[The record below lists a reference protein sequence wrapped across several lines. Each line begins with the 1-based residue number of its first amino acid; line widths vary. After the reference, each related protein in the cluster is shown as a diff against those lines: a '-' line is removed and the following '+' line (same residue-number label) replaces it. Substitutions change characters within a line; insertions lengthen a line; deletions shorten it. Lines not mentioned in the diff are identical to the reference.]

1 MLALDS
7 IMVSKCP
14 RVYRTSLFL
23 MTCLN
28 MLLKFDHL
36 VMEYAVY
43 SIKIPVQWG
52 GGDCSSGQYGIGRVF
67 LQVFW
72 FCPNS

>member
-7 IMVSKCP
+7 IKVPKCP
-14 RVYRTSLFL
+14 RVYRTSLCL

-36 VMEYAVY
+36 VVEYAV
-43 SIKIPVQWG
+43 
-52 GGDCSSGQYGIGRVF
+52 
-67 LQVFW
+67 
-72 FCPNS
+72 